1 MRLIKTSLAG
11 LVLTGI
17 LAMMPAAAFSRGW
30 RSWWGEAAVTRI
42 LAGEVEVGT
51 FAGTIERAVLVR
63 NGGDPSF

>member
-17 LAMMPAAAFSRGW
+17 LAMTPAAAFAHGSGGGGGRG
-30 RSWWGEAAVTRI
+30 GHTDLV
-42 LAGEVEVGT
+42 GEVEVGT